1 MKFTKSFLKYY
12 NSDMRSLFEN
22 IKAPLLVIDSKK
34 NFVFFSQKAKE
45 ILNIKKLNRKLK
57 SLLENIA
64 PESLSIIDYEN
75 RQFLIYSCFLIH
87 YNENYTLLHLLPLEI
102 FEEKIVVN
110 TNSYKNVIK
119 DLESIIENT
128 YDGLY
133 ITDGNANTLRVN
145 RAYERITGI
154 KREEVVGKNM
164 RELVSKGVYNRSVTL
179 EVLEKKKVITFIQ
192 EVKTGKKVIVTGN
205 PIFNEKGEIEKV
217 VTTVRDITELVEL
230 KDKLHERELELNC
243 YKEELDKFKTYM
255 EADINFV
262 TVSKAMNNL
271 IETAYKAAHFDSNIL
286 ITGESGTGKGSLAKL
301 IHNWSFRNKGP
312 FIKINCAAIPENLF
326 ESELFGYEPGAFSGA
341 SNKGKKGLLE
351 MANGGTLFLD
361 EIGDMPL
368 NLQSKLL
375 QVIEEKEMIRL
386 GSTKPIKLD
395 IRLMAA
401 TNQDVNKLLAEKK
414 FRQDLYY
421 RISTV
426 CLHLKPLRERREDI
440 IPLAIYFLNN
450 LNKKYNLKKTFL
462 PEALKVLSQYDF
474 PGNVRE
480 LANIVEQ
487 AFLLSEGDSIN
498 DTDLPTHIKQ
508 HNDLCFTFVKEGD
521 LKKVLHEIEFKTI
534 KSAIKKYGS
543 TRKAAKYLNISQS
556 SIVRKLKKLSNDA

>member
-1 MKFTKSFLKYY
+1 MDKFFKNILTPIIVL
-12 NSDMRSLFEN
+12 NSNGE
-22 IKAPLLVIDSKK
+22 VIFFSKK
-34 NFVFFSQKAKE
+34 A
-45 ILNIKKLNRKLK
+45 K
-57 SLLENIA
+57 SLLDVNELSQNEKQIFHDCDLDSFKIVDFNGK
-64 PESLSIIDYEN
+64 SLIVYCHKLAFGNDYFTLSHL
-75 RQFLIYSCFLIH
+75 FLLSY
-87 YNENYTLLHLLPLEI
+87 
-102 FEEKIVVN
+102 FEEKIVKN
-110 TNSYKNVIK
+110 TDCYKNVIK
-119 DLESIIENT
+119 DLESIIENA

-133 ITDGNANTLRVN
+133 ITDGKANTLRVN
-145 RAYERITGI
+145 VAYERITGI

-164 RELVSKGVYNRSVTL
+164 KELVEKGVYNRSVTL
-179 EVLEKKKVITFIQ
+179 EVLEKKKIITFVQ

-230 KDKLHERELELNC
+230 KDQLHERELELNC
-243 YKEELDKFKTYM
+243 YKEELEKIKTYM
-255 EADINFV
+255 EVDVSFV
-262 TVSKAMNNL
+262 TLSKAMNDV
-271 IETAYKAAHFDSNIL
+271 IERAYKAAHFDSNIL
-286 ITGESGTGKGSLAKL
+286 ITGESGTGKGSLSKL
-301 IHNWSFRNKGP
+301 IHNWSYRKNGP
-312 FIKINCAAIPENLF
+312 FIKLNCAAIPENLF

-395 IRLMAA
+395 IRIIAA
-401 TNQDVNKLLAEKK
+401 TNQDIKLLIAEKK
-414 FRQDLYY
+414 FRQDLFY

-426 CLHLKPLRERREDI
+426 WLNLKPLRERKEDI
-440 IPLAIYFLNN
+440 IPLALHFLEN
-450 LNKKYNLKKTFL
+450 LNKKYNLSKSIT
-462 PEALKVLSQYDF
+462 PEALKTLTQYDF

-480 LANIVEQ
+480 LSNIIEQ
-487 AFLLSEGDSIN
+487 AFLMSEDGFIREGD
-498 DTDLPTHIKQ
+498 LPQ
-508 HNDLCFTFVKEGD
+508 NVKKIEEFSLLNEGD
-521 LKKVLHEIEFKTI
+521 LKKMLNDIEIKTL
-534 KSAIKKYGS
+534 KAAVEKYGS

>member
-1 MKFTKSFLKYY
+1 MMKKF
-12 NSDMRSLFEN
+12 FES
-22 IKAPLLVIDSKK
+22 ILSPVIVLDSKGK
-34 NFVFFSQKAKE
+34 LIFFSEKA
-45 ILNIKKLNRKLK
+45 K
-57 SLLENIA
+57 SLLGKDRLIRKEMEIFQGCA
-64 PESLSIIDYEN
+64 SDTLKIIDIAGKS
-75 RQFLIYSCFLIH
+75 LIVYSHKLASDNDYLTLIH
-87 YNENYTLLHLLPLEI
+87 LSLLSD
-102 FEEKIVVN
+102 FEEKIVKN
-110 TNSYKNVIK
+110 TDCYKNVIK

-133 ITDGNANTLRVN
+133 ITDGKANTLRVN

-164 RELVSKGVYNRSVTL
+164 KELVEKGVYNRSVTL
-179 EVLEKKKVITFIQ
+179 EVLEKRKVITFVQ

-230 KDKLHERELELNC
+230 KDRLHERELELNC
-243 YKEELDKFKTYM
+243 YKEELEKIKTYM
-255 EADINFV
+255 EVDVSFV
-262 TVSKAMNNL
+262 TLSKAMNNI
-271 IETAYKAAHFDSNIL
+271 IERAYKAAHFDSNIL
-286 ITGESGTGKGSLAKL
+286 ITGESGTGKGSLARL
-301 IHNWSFRNKGP
+301 IHNWSYRKNGP
-312 FIKINCAAIPENLF
+312 FIKLNCAAIPENLF

-395 IRLMAA
+395 IRIIAA
-401 TNQDVNKLLAEKK
+401 TNQDINLLIAEKK
-414 FRQDLYY
+414 FRQDLFY

-426 CLHLKPLRERREDI
+426 WLNLKPLRERKEDI
-440 IPLAIYFLNN
+440 IPLALHFLENLNEKYN
-450 LNKKYNLKKTFL
+450 LNKSIT
-462 PEALKVLSQYDF
+462 PEALKTLTQYDF

-480 LANIVEQ
+480 LSNIIEQ
-487 AFLLSEGDSIN
+487 AFLMSEDSLIKEGDIPQN
-498 DTDLPTHIKQ
+498 
-508 HNDLCFTFVKEGD
+508 VKKIEDFSLLNEGD
-521 LKKVLHEIEFKTI
+521 LKKMLNDIEIKTL
-534 KSAIKKYGS
+534 KAAVEKYGS

-556 SIVRKLKKLSNDA
+556 SIVRKLKKLSSDT

>member
-1 MKFTKSFLKYY
+1 MMDKFFKNILAPIIVL
-12 NSDMRSLFEN
+12 NSN
-22 IKAPLLVIDSKK
+22 GVVI
-34 NFVFFSQKAKE
+34 FFSEKA
-45 ILNIKKLNRKLK
+45 K
-57 SLLENIA
+57 SLLGVNELSQNEMQIFHDCDLD
-64 PESLSIIDYEN
+64 SLKIVDFNGKSLIVYSHKLAFGVDY
-75 RQFLIYSCFLIH
+75 L
-87 YNENYTLLHLLPLEI
+87 TLSHLSLLSD
-102 FEEKIVVN
+102 FEEKIVKN

-133 ITDGNANTLRVN
+133 ITDGKANTLRVN

-164 RELVSKGVYNRSVTL
+164 KELVEKGVYNRSVTL

-230 KDKLHERELELNC
+230 KDQLHERELELNC
-243 YKEELDKFKTYM
+243 YKEELEKIKTYM
-255 EADINFV
+255 EVDVSFV
-262 TVSKAMNNL
+262 TLSKAMNDV
-271 IETAYKAAHFDSNIL
+271 IERAYKAAHFDSNIL

-301 IHNWSFRNKGP
+301 IHNWSYRKNGSFVKL
-312 FIKINCAAIPENLF
+312 NCAAIPENLF

-361 EIGDMPL
+361 EIGDMPI

-395 IRLMAA
+395 IRIIAA
-401 TNQDVNKLLAEKK
+401 TNQKINLLIEEKK
-414 FRQDLYY
+414 FRQDLFY
-421 RISTV
+421 RIGTV
-426 CLHLKPLRERREDI
+426 CLNLKSLKERKEDI
-440 IPLAIYFLNN
+440 IPLALHFLEN
-450 LNKKYNLKKTFL
+450 LNKKYNLNKSIT
-462 PEALKVLSQYDF
+462 PEALKTLTQYDF

-480 LANIVEQ
+480 LSNIIEQ
-487 AFLLSEGDSIN
+487 AFLMSEDGFIKERDLPQIVKKVEDLRLDEGDF
-498 DTDLPTHIKQ
+498 K
-508 HNDLCFTFVKEGD
+508 KM
-521 LKKVLHEIEFKTI
+521 LKEIEIKTLR
-534 KSAIKKYGS
+534 AAVEKYGS

>member
-1 MKFTKSFLKYY
+1 MMDKFFLNILTPIIVL
-12 NSDMRSLFEN
+12 NSNGD
-22 IKAPLLVIDSKK
+22 VIFFSKK
-34 NFVFFSQKAKE
+34 A
-45 ILNIKKLNRKLK
+45 K
-57 SLLENIA
+57 SLLDVNELSQNEKQIFHDCDLDSFKIVDFNGK
-64 PESLSIIDYEN
+64 SLIVYCHKLAFGDDY
-75 RQFLIYSCFLIH
+75 F
-87 YNENYTLLHLLPLEI
+87 TLSHLSLLSD
-102 FEEKIVVN
+102 FEEKIVKN
-110 TNSYKNVIK
+110 TACYKNVIK

-133 ITDGNANTLRVN
+133 ITDGKANTLRVN

-164 RELVSKGVYNRSVTL
+164 KELVEKGVYNRSVTL
-179 EVLEKKKVITFIQ
+179 EVLEKKKIITFVQ

-230 KDKLHERELELNC
+230 KDQLHERELELNC
-243 YKEELDKFKTYM
+243 YKEELEKIKTYM
-255 EADINFV
+255 EVDVSFV
-262 TVSKAMNNL
+262 TLSKAMNDI
-271 IETAYKAAHFDSNIL
+271 IERGYKAAHFESNIL

-301 IHNWSFRNKGP
+301 IHNWSYRKNGP
-312 FIKINCAAIPENLF
+312 FIKLNCAAIPENLF

-395 IRLMAA
+395 IRIIAA
-401 TNQDVNKLLAEKK
+401 TNQDIKLLIAEKK
-414 FRQDLYY
+414 FRQDLFY

-426 CLHLKPLRERREDI
+426 WLNLKPLRERKEDI
-440 IPLAIYFLNN
+440 IPLALHFLEN
-450 LNKKYNLKKTFL
+450 LNKKYNLSKSIT
-462 PEALKVLSQYDF
+462 PEALKTLTQYDF

-480 LANIVEQ
+480 LSNIIEQ
-487 AFLLSEGDSIN
+487 AFLMSEDGFIREGD
-498 DTDLPTHIKQ
+498 LPQ
-508 HNDLCFTFVKEGD
+508 NVKKIEEFSLLNEGD
-521 LKKVLHEIEFKTI
+521 LKKMLNDIEIKTL
-534 KSAIKKYGS
+534 KAAVEKYGS